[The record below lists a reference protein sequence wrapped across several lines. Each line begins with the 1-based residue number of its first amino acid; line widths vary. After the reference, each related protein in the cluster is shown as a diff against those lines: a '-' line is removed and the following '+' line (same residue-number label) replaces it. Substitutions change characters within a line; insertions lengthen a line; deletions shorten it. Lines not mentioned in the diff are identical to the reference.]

1 MENQIW
7 GCWVGSSNATSVLR
21 RPKCNPNTVVLT
33 DFDVGSIPV
42 QEWNTDR
49 ISSRVGHKIYDSY
62 VEGKGWEKRAER
74 DKKIEEWLK
83 SKSQ

>member
-1 MENQIW
+1 M
-7 GCWVGSSNATSVLR
+7 
-21 RPKCNPNTVVLT
+21 T

>member
-1 MENQIW
+1 MYETKAPN
-7 GCWVGSSNATSVLR
+7 VT
-21 RPKCNPNTVVLT
+21 KCNHKIVVMT

>member
-1 MENQIW
+1 MTLLMNVNE
-7 GCWVGSSNATSVLR
+7 
-21 RPKCNPNTVVLT
+21 NTVQWLLQASKNYFLST

-42 QEWNTDR
+42 QEWNTER

-74 DKKIEEWLK
+74 DKKIEEWLQ
-83 SKSQ
+83 SKEQ

>member
-1 MENQIW
+1 M
-7 GCWVGSSNATSVLR
+7 
-21 RPKCNPNTVVLT
+21 T
-33 DFDVGSIPV
+33 DFDVSSIPV

-83 SKSQ
+83 NKSQ